1 MVLRALFPNPHQNLR
16 LCHKPRPLPRHT
28 LLRWQHPR
36 QIRMVLRALSPNPL
50 QNLRLCHKLRPFPHQ
65 RHKLRR
71 RRTVRPFQNPH
82 PPHTLRLFQ
91 NLPQL
96 PCRTLRRWRRLR
108 PIYTLLPRPRPSP
121 FPRHRPQLK
130 SRNRLFPKRQ
140 NLLMLRI
147 HLRFSA
153 VKNPLFFSSVGSR

>member
-16 LCHKPRPLPRHT
+16 LCHKPRP
-28 LLRWQHPR
+28 
-36 QIRMVLRALSPNPL
+36 
-50 QNLRLCHKLRPFPHQ
+50 FPHQ

-71 RRTVRPFQNPH
+71 RRTLRLFQNLPQKPSRCNKLRPH
-82 PPHTLRLFQ
+82 PALHLFQ

-147 HLRFSA
+147 HLRFNV

>member
-16 LCHKPRPLPRHT
+16 LCHKPRP
-28 LLRWQHPR
+28 
-36 QIRMVLRALSPNPL
+36 
-50 QNLRLCHKLRPFPHQ
+50 FPHQ

-71 RRTVRPFQNPH
+71 RRTVRLFQNPH
-82 PPHTLRLFQ
+82 PALRLFQ

-96 PCRTLRRWRRLR
+96 PCRTLRQWRRLH
-108 PIYTLLPRPRPSP
+108 PICTLLPRPRPSP

-147 HLRFSA
+147 HLRFSVA
-153 VKNPLFFSSVGSR
+153 KNPLFFSSVGSR